1 MKEYR
6 LGLLMFVIHFK
17 CILYKNLV
25 QYTSTCTWNPP
36 ICKIKNHFKSQ
47 SYLPPSSDPMTSSEI
62 KTQKRIT
69 KQTIMRL
76 RVRFDLSSK
85 YRFPSIHNF
94 EAPYC
99 SFLGPFSSL
108 IIGNASV
115 CSAEMGAD
123 SISVSHGEY
132 FEFIWRKRWYV
143 RWWCRW
149 WLLWP

>member
-47 SYLPPSSDPMTSSEI
+47 SYLPPSS
-62 KTQKRIT
+62 QKRIT

-132 FEFIWRKRWYV
+132 FEFI
-143 RWWCRW
+143 
-149 WLLWP
+149 